1 MRVLDQRGLRATALL
16 NGAVATRYPAL
27 VKEIAASQWEVAAAG
42 LDMGHLHHGGLTEAE
57 ERALVKQAV
66 GALRGAFASKIRGS
80 HSPAHSE
87 SMRTLDLVAEA
98 WFDYVTD
105 WVNDDM
111 PYPVTTSAVHVTA

>member
-42 LDMGHLHHGGLTEAE
+42 LDRGHLHHGGLTDAE

-66 GALRGAFASKIRGS
+66 AALRGAFAPKIPGR
-80 HSPAHSE
+80 HSPHHSDATATPHPVAV
-87 SMRTLDLVAEA
+87 RT
-98 WFDYVTD
+98 
-105 WVNDDM
+105 
-111 PYPVTTSAVHVTA
+111 